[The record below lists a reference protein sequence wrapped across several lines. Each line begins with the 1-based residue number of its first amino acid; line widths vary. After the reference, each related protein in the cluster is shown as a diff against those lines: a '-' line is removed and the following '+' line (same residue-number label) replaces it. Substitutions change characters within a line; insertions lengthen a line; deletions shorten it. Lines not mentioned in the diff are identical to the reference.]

1 MPATK
6 ATPSPRPPRADA
18 VRNREAVLDAAR
30 KVMSDEGLDAG
41 MDDIARAAKVGVG
54 TVYRHFPTKDDL
66 IAALAD
72 YRFEKLAEFARDSL
86 EEEDPVAAFDR
97 FIMRGGE
104 LQATDRAL
112 AQVMSERGEL
122 MSVAANRVGMLE
134 LTTKVLKRAQK
145 AGAIR
150 SDIRPEDI
158 PMFMC
163 GLGSLTSGH
172 AAPFRGPNS
181 WKRYL
186 GIVLDGMR
194 AGAGT
199 NLPPHS

>member
-199 NLPPHS
+199 KLPPHS